1 MLKYSLKDFLT
12 KEIELLN
19 NGEAFA
25 TVKIDEI
32 EIPMIQRDYAQGR
45 MNYYNKGTSH
55 QLNTTGEKFISELFD
70 FLNTNDPASHMD
82 LDFVY
87 GSIEEIEGVKY
98 FYPLDGQQRLTTL
111 FLLYWFIGG
120 AELQAEE
127 QSQLADVLKHFY
139 YATRTSSNAFCKN
152 IVETLRHNEID
163 FLLRKPAEIVD
174 KIETNPA
181 QNIVTQIEN
190 FSWFH
195 DSYKLDPTVQAMLNM
210 LDRIQAL
217 YLENRCSGI
226 FQNLEKLRF
235 YVLPLNNF
243 DLTEELYVKMN
254 ARGKQ
259 LTNFENFKADF
270 QHWIKH
276 NSELLGLSDR
286 LYAGR
291 KMPYD
296 MVLLNKMDNEW
307 SAMFWDIQKNS
318 ENKNF
323 DRRFLSFIYK
333 YWLNAYIIA
342 DHPGMNNKTVVKESD
357 FLNLNRDPVYEK
369 FDIFSR
375 QINGAEFVINFENT
389 LDKLSQNYRDISKCL
404 QPVWNDTFELL
415 TENKAV
421 SFKEQAIFGAVVL
434 YLQWSSFTK
443 QSFQNWMRIVWNIVE
458 NADIDHDYVLI
469 SVMQLIFELAP
480 HSNDIYNY
488 LADPAFC
495 IGSTQSKRTME
506 EECLKAKLILSNT
519 AWLAPILEAE
529 AHPYFKGSISFLIP
543 DDEDLGKFVHNY
555 KMALIFFDDKGV
567 AEKYR
572 INGHVFLRALL
583 SRYHSLSEI
592 KYHITDR
599 SEKENALKSMLS
611 SDPVVRNAIQE
622 WFALSSESDVVQAL
636 FAEVSKSSPIAV
648 LDDDFEKKLH
658 EALYRTS
665 DLVDWMQENGAIRY
679 RDNYVS
685 RPGSSADWVYVYGY
699 QNEIAAQLVGA
710 GWECEKQCYIG
721 KDAAKREIPYFWSRE
736 EILLKKQV
744 CHKGQD
750 FLLKCSIDK
759 TVLSLSVGECTV
771 LTTNP
776 VDEIKFSSQLASFM
790 DKINATIRDY
800 LYNL

>member
-19 NGEAFA
+19 NGEAFT
-25 TVKIDEI
+25 TVRIDKI

-45 MNYYNKGTSH
+45 MGYYNKGTLR
-55 QLNTTGEKFISELFD
+55 QLNTTGDNFISELFD
-70 FLNTNDPASHMD
+70 FLTADNPKIPMD
-82 LDFVY
+82 LDFIY

-120 AELQAEE
+120 AELQIEE
-127 QSQLADVLKHFY
+127 KSQLADILKNFY
-139 YATRTSSNAFCKN
+139 YATRTSSNAFCENLVGALKQ
-152 IVETLRHNEID
+152 NEID
-163 FLLRKPAEIVD
+163 FLLREEAEVVD
-174 KIETNPA
+174 KVEIKPA

-210 LDRIQAL
+210 LNRIQDL
-217 YLENRCSGI
+217 YLRNRCSGI
-226 FQNLEKLRF
+226 FQNLEKLCF

-276 NSELLGLSDR
+276 NSEALGLSDC

-333 YWLNAYIIA
+333 YWLNAYIVA
-342 DHPGMNNKTVVKESD
+342 DHPGMNNKKVAKESD
-357 FLNLNRDPVYEK
+357 FLDLNREPIYEK

-375 QINGAEFVINFENT
+375 QINGADFVVNFEKT
-389 LDKLSQNYRDISKCL
+389 LDKLSQNYRDVADCL
-404 QPVWNDTFELL
+404 QPVWHDTFEML
-415 TENKAV
+415 TENKAA
-421 SFKEQAIFGAVVL
+421 SFKEQAVFGAVVL
-434 YLQWSSFTK
+434 YLQQSSFNK
-443 QSFQNWMRIVWNIVE
+443 QAFQNWMRIVWNIVE

-469 SVMQLIFELAP
+469 SVMQLISELAP

-488 LADPAFC
+488 LAGPTFC
-495 IGSTQSKRTME
+495 VDSTQSKRTME
-506 EECLKAKLILSNT
+506 EECLKAKLILSNA
-519 AWLAPILEAE
+519 AWLAAILEAE
-529 AHPYFKGSISFLIP
+529 AHPYFKGSIGFLIP

-555 KMALIFFDDKGV
+555 KMALIFFDDKGI

-572 INGHVFLRALL
+572 INGHIFLRALL
-583 SRYHSLSEI
+583 SRYRSLSEI

-611 SDPVVRNAIQE
+611 ADPVVRNAIQE
-622 WFALSSESDVVQAL
+622 WFALNSESDVEQAL
-636 FAEVSKSSPIAV
+636 LAEISKSSPIAA
-648 LDDDFEKKLH
+648 LDNDFEKKLH
-658 EALYRTS
+658 EALYQTS

-699 QNEIAAQLVGA
+699 QNEIAAQLVDT

-721 KDAAKREIPYFWSRE
+721 ADTAKRAIPYFWSRE
-736 EILLKKQV
+736 EILLKRQV

-750 FLLKCSIDK
+750 LLLRCSIDK
-759 TVLSLSVGECTV
+759 TVLSISLGECTV

-776 VDEIKFSSQLASFM
+776 IDEIKFSSQLADFM
-790 DKINATIRDY
+790 DKINATISDY
-800 LYNL
+800 LNTL